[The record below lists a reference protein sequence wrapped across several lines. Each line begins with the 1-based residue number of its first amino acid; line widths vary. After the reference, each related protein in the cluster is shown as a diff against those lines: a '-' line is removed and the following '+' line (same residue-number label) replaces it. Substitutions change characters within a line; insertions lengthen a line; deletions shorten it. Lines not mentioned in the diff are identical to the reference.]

1 MNKAHGTGKQDTGWL
16 PTRREAFV
24 GTIVFASGIV
34 GNLFSEWLK
43 AYWATDNDLMKAEV
57 LEVRAKVVATI
68 DGDRR
73 PKTAIDCEAAIETLQ
88 QYRSLYHSE
97 QAIALLDDGIEK
109 LRFAKIGFDSI
120 EIDKEFNEAV
130 SKFLEGAGPNDKFSE
145 DLKKALEQS
154 NKRTD
159 YSASVTRNIID
170 GAIAIGKTPLR

>member
-1 MNKAHGTGKQDTGWL
+1 MDQAQGAGKQGVGWL

-24 GTIVFASGIV
+24 GTIFFVSGIV
-34 GNLFSEWLK
+34 GNLASEWVK
-43 AYWATDNDLMKAEV
+43 AHWETDNDLMKAEV

-73 PKTAIDCEAAIETLQ
+73 PKTAQDCETAIETLQ

-109 LRFAKIGFDSI
+109 LRFAKLGFDSI
-120 EIDKEFNEAV
+120 EIDKRFNEAA
-130 SKFLEGAGPNDKFSE
+130 SKFLERTGPDDKGAE
-145 DLKKALEQS
+145 DLMKALAQS
-154 NKRTD
+154 NERAG
-159 YSASVTRNIID
+159 YSAAFARDAID